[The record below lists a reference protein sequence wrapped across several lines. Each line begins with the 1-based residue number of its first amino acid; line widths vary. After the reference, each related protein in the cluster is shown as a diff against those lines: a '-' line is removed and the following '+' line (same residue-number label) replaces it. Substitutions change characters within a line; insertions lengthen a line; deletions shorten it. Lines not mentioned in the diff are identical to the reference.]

1 MKSPKISLVGKSLD
15 DLINICETYDVEKFR
30 AEQIFNWVYKNKV
43 NDFKAIN
50 NIPKDFINTLSS

>member
-15 DLINICETYDVEKFR
+15 DLINICETFDVERFR

-43 NDFKAIN
+43 NDFKGLN
-50 NIPKDFINTLSS
+50 NVPNGFINI

>member
-1 MKSPKISLVGKSLD
+1 MPTFCAILTEPMLD

-43 NDFKAIN
+43 NDFSFGITVV
-50 NIPKDFINTLSS
+50 DYRVMCQEE